1 MLQDNN
7 KYNFNFTKILLLNT
21 LYNFMSKEYSKFEKF
36 YSYLK
41 KLNNNKNKLKTQEV
55 EKRIQYYIDFCN
67 DFITKFNNWRK
78 LYNKKSDR
86 HYEI

>member
-1 MLQDNN
+1 
-7 KYNFNFTKILLLNT
+7 
-21 LYNFMSKEYSKFEKF
+21 MSKEYSKFEKF